1 MKYYK
6 LISNNEFIGIGTS
19 FDMRK
24 FQKKH
29 GIFLVCDESEAQ
41 YIQCNGKMYRA
52 IWMAPKDPNAQD
64 VPIIDVIEIVQSDYE
79 ALYDAIKSNEEIQ
92 IDIEPDTTEKE
103 ESTDVDESEKMT
115 IGYIK
120 NAKINEMKTNCNKMI
135 TAGFDITLSDGESH
149 HFSLTVQDQLNLI
162 TSSQMIL
169 DGSKTIPYHADGEQ
183 CKYYTSVDMEQIITK
198 ANAFKTYH
206 VSYFNS
212 LKMYIS
218 SLRSVD
224 KVAAITYGSSIP
236 SKYQSEVYI
245 ALKQEFEM

>member
-92 IDIEPDTTEKE
+92 IDIEPDITEKE

-115 IGYIK
+115 IGYI
-120 NAKINEMKTNCNKMI
+120 
-135 TAGFDITLSDGESH
+135 
-149 HFSLTVQDQLNLI
+149 
-162 TSSQMIL
+162 
-169 DGSKTIPYHADGEQ
+169 
-183 CKYYTSVDMEQIITK
+183 
-198 ANAFKTYH
+198 
-206 VSYFNS
+206 
-212 LKMYIS
+212 
-218 SLRSVD
+218 
-224 KVAAITYGSSIP
+224 
-236 SKYQSEVYI
+236 
-245 ALKQEFEM
+245 